1 MRKSGK
7 WKRNMAVFGGIF
19 LMFLFVFFAS
29 ALTVPERGGFSKP
42 DNVVAGK
49 EEMMPKDAVSG
60 VFVENSSQ
68 FLQESEK
75 IRGGGY
81 QPKSETDGDI
91 ANEILTAGVNGTAS
105 AVRTLEKGEEAFPE
119 MSDMVKFSEGEDG
132 TMPEPYT
139 GEFSSNK
146 TPSTSYGT
154 GYSALTDGNDA
165 TYLYFESPA
174 AENDWLQLDL
184 GEVKPVETIRIQLSN
199 PAHNNDKWRQYHLM
213 YSQDQKNWIT
223 LKEHIGTEAAGV
235 DTYEENLGGIVARY
249 IRLVNQTSRSNWVA
263 FTEFSVYPPA
273 GGEKYQLSEDS
284 ITFTPEWC
292 DNGFYQGT
300 KADLIDGDD
309 TTVLYFKPRNLVGA
323 LPQRDCIVKGDYIQ
337 VDLGNQQSIG
347 RVRFVVGGGDYD
359 KITKYHLEYAAAGA
373 DVTNQDSWK
382 KVNASDYIGTDN
394 GRDYYSV
401 CLIGV
406 QAQYIRLVCD
416 DDDKFTD
423 SNGNVIGYGK
433 AKWVKFSEVS
443 VYPYVQ
449 PSLPTD
455 YHIVTYV
462 DGNSCILAQQLVADG
477 EQANYSV
484 DDMSFDGW
492 YKDADLFQPYDLNTS
507 VTEDMTLYAGWLEA
521 EKYNIPVENVSCTS
535 DWVGN
540 HAALVDGNDNTSI
553 KYTVR
558 NNDSYGNDKDHSLQG
573 DYIKL
578 DLGEKKSIGCV
589 RILVGAGEADVDKW
603 IKYHL
608 EYSADDEN
616 WNSLESFE
624 GAESG
629 LDIYI
634 QDLKGVQARYIRLV
648 NDEYRAKWI
657 AFSEFTVYSAAA
669 EYTVTFNSNGGIPEP
684 NELTVKSGRKIQEP
698 TEPVKEGC
706 TFDGWYKDE
715 SFTTA
720 FNFNEDII
728 TADTILYAKWT
739 PYKVIFHKNDNS
751 SPEIMSEGTVN
762 QNGTIEGQ
770 TPDWAV
776 DTDNLTFAG
785 WYTDSACGD
794 AAKHEIGTKITYDM
808 LTEGVINLYAKWTAT
823 VTFDLVFSDAG
834 ITPPNSE
841 TVVFNQKATK
851 PADPKI
857 EGYIFKYWYQ
867 GDDDTQEFDFN
878 TPIISNITLKAK
890 WTEERKVV
898 FHKNDGTDT
907 TKEQV
912 VEVGSQA
919 SALEKPNWT
928 SSDTLDLEE
937 KWYTEAACTNEYDFA
952 GTIAS
957 GTSSL
962 DLYAKWTA
970 TVEFLKNDG
979 SAGEAAVYK
988 KQTVQYNSSITA
1000 PEPAPTREGY
1010 DFDKWYKAEQPSVN
1024 DAPFDFSNENI
1035 TCHTKLYANWNI
1047 KKYTVTFQANNGTA
1061 NTTQTDIL
1069 YNTKVT
1075 KPENPTNGSKNFAGW
1090 FTDEGCTKE
1099 YNFDSG
1105 VKSSFTLY
1113 AKWTDKPIFIVTFV
1127 KNADDA
1133 ELSLSSSTVESGNTV
1148 AEPTITRPH
1157 WTFKGWYIDEIL
1169 TEESKPY
1176 VFSTPVTAAM
1186 TLYAHWERIT
1196 YTVTFDTDGAAE
1208 QVPSQTVNSGECA
1221 TLPVPEPTKTGYKF
1235 AGWYLPDAAEVYNF
1249 EETPV
1254 TEPITLIA
1262 KWNSVYE
1269 ITFHKNDGSDPEVT
1283 AKAEVEAGK
1292 KIPDDVFPDW
1302 AHDTDLYKF
1311 EGWYTDAEGNTPY
1324 DVSEIVSEGK
1334 GSFDL
1339 YAKWTLKSDVE
1350 PTEYTVTF
1358 DADGGTPEPAAQ
1370 KVESGKT
1377 AAEPTAPTK
1386 EGYDFAGWYLDDA
1399 ATAYDFDTEVTS
1411 NITLTARWTKKD
1423 TSDHVIEKT
1432 YIIKFNSNYG
1442 TPVKSQTVKQNG
1454 RVSAALAVTKRNGY
1468 IFDGWY
1474 LDTAFKTKYNF
1485 NTPVTKNM
1493 TLYAK
1498 WKKNTPPAQPKKVS
1512 ALTFEEI
1519 NLKIAQ
1525 GKKVNLKDALTIL
1538 PADAANKTLIWTSL
1552 NPKVATVIDGV
1563 VTVKKNTAGKTV
1575 TITAT
1580 AADGSKTSASVKI
1593 KVMKN
1598 AVTKITV
1605 KSSKTAKAGKTLKIK
1620 VNIKTNGRKVN
1631 KKLKYISS
1639 NPEYATV
1646 NSKGKVKFTKAGKGK
1661 KVKITV
1667 MTTDGSNKKK
1677 TITIK
1682 IK

>member
-29 ALTVPERGGFSKP
+29 ALTVPERGDFSKP

-49 EEMMPKDAVSG
+49 EEMLPKDAVSG

-139 GEFSSNK
+139 GEFSSNH
-146 TPSTSYGT
+146 SLT
-154 GYSALTDGNDA
+154 GYGGGSIDYSNLSDGSAASFISFSSGTQTG
-165 TYLYFESPA
+165 
-174 AENDWLQLDL
+174 DWLQMDL
-184 GEVKPVETIRIQLSN
+184 REIKSVGNVCVMVGDGSN
-199 PAHNNDKWRQYHLM
+199 ADSTDKWVKYHLA
-213 YSQDQKNWIT
+213 YSVDGIQWFSLASST
-223 LKEHIGTEAAGV
+223 GAATGM
-235 DTYEENLGGIVARY
+235 DTYTVNLGGVVARY
-249 IRLVNQTSRSNWVA
+249 IKLVCDDETKNSWVR
-263 FTEFSVYPPA
+263 FSEFSVYPPA
-273 GGEKYQLSEDS
+273 GEEKFAVAASDFS
-284 ITFTPEWC
+284 WPEGWSG
-292 DNGFYQGT
+292 DAAN
-300 KADLIDGDD
+300 LIDGNDD
-309 TTVLYFKPRNLVGA
+309 TYVHYNVRQSAEAPYTNSIL
-323 LPQRDCIVKGDYIQ
+323 KGDYIQ
-337 VDLGNQQSIG
+337 VNLGSLKSIG
-347 RVRFVVGGGDYD
+347 RVRIVVGGDNAD
-359 KITKYHLEYAAAGA
+359 KFSKYHLEYAGA
-373 DVTNQDSWK
+373 DNEWK
-382 KVNASDYIGTDN
+382 KVKGSECVGSDSGK
-394 GRDYYSV
+394 DYYIV
-401 CLIGV
+401 NLNGI
-406 QAQYIRLVCD
+406 QAQYIRVVSD
-416 DDDKFTD
+416 DDNELKSGDTI
-423 SNGNVIGYGK
+423 VYGK
-433 AKWVKFSEVS
+433 AKWAKFSEFS

-449 PSLPTD
+449 PNAPTG

-477 EQANYSV
+477 ERANYSV
-484 DDMSFDGW
+484 DDILFDGW
-492 YKDADLFQPYDLNTS
+492 YKDADLFQPYDLNAS

-521 EKYNIPVENVSCTS
+521 EKYEASKVLYIEATENNDKGQPKNGWCISTGS
-535 DWVGN
+535 IAN
-540 HAALVDGNDNTSI
+540 LIDGNDSTFVEFNTYQGADTDANTSQ
-553 KYTVR
+553 V
-558 NNDSYGNDKDHSLQG
+558 G
-573 DYIKL
+573 DYLGL
-578 DLGEKKSIGCV
+578 DLGEVKNIGRI
-589 RILVGAGEADVDKW
+589 RILVGAENDNKW
-603 IKYHL
+603 VKYHL
-608 EYSADDEN
+608 EYSIDGINWIRSASCGNGVNSGIDIFLDD
-616 WNSLESFE
+616 L
-624 GAESG
+624 GGKAAQ
-629 LDIYI
+629 Y
-634 QDLKGVQARYIRLV
+634 VRLV
-648 NDEYRAKWI
+648 NDEKRGKWI
-657 AFSEFTVYSAAA
+657 RFSEFTVYSAAA
-669 EYTVTFNSNGGIPEP
+669 EYTVTFSSNGGTPEP

-751 SPEIMSEGTVN
+751 SPEIMSEETVN

-770 TPDWAV
+770 TPGWAV

-823 VTFDLVFSDAG
+823 VTFDLGFSDAG

-867 GDDDTQEFDFN
+867 GDDDTQEFNFN
-878 TPIISNITLKAK
+878 TSIISNITLKAK
-890 WTEERKVV
+890 WAQERKVV

-957 GTSSL
+957 GISSL

-1010 DFDKWYKAEQPSVN
+1010 DFDKWYKAEQPSVS